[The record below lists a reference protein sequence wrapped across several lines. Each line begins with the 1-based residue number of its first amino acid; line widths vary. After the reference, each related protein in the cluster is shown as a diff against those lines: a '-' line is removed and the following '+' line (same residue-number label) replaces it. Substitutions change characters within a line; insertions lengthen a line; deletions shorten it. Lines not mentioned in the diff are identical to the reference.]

1 MTANDPARENTE
13 AELQE
18 VGGVSKNLKKEQTAT
33 RRGTK
38 AGHSSRQER
47 DKPEMGGR
55 LAYIKERSRK
65 KAEKHRLSTQQERTE
80 KNLHTQ
86 LTWARRFDQP
96 GAGRKEK
103 VFPLPEKELKD
114 EKAVAPLF
122 RHARSALLE
131 EDPQEELPEPR
142 ARTRE
147 LPPSEVKVT
156 AAKKAKKHR
165 KERKREKRRKAE
177 KAEKAKGRPAV
188 GNLSAFGGNTET
200 GSKGAT
206 DQYPGWTRVDFVVD
220 SGASA
225 TTLPRKLLVK
235 LEAEGTG
242 WVPQLPTCRRQR
254 GCQRGHARSQSLAAG
269 RRGPPSPRSPS
280 HFCQWA
286 KSPPEETR

>member
-1 MTANDPARENTE
+1 M
-13 AELQE
+13 
-18 VGGVSKNLKKEQTAT
+18 
-33 RRGTK
+33 
-38 AGHSSRQER
+38 
-47 DKPEMGGR
+47 
-55 LAYIKERSRK
+55 AYIKERSRK
-65 KAEKHRLSTQQERTE
+65 RAEKHRLSTQQERTE

-103 VFPLPEKELKD
+103 VFPLAEKELKD
-114 EKAVAPLF
+114 EKAAAPLS

-147 LPPSEVKVT
+147 LPPSEAKVT

-200 GSKGAT
+200 GSKEAT
-206 DQYPGWTRVDFVVD
+206 DQYP
-220 SGASA
+220 
-225 TTLPRKLLVK
+225 
-235 LEAEGTG
+235 
-242 WVPQLPTCRRQR
+242 Q
-254 GCQRGHARSQSLAAG
+254 
-269 RRGPPSPRSPS
+269 
-280 HFCQWA
+280 
-286 KSPPEETR
+286 